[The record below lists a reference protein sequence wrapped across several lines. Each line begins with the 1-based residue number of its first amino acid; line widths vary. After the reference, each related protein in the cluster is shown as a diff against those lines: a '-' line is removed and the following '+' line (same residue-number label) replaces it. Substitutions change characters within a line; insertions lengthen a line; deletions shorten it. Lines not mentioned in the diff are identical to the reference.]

1 MKAKHLIIG
10 LLFNITVSNCVST
23 TVFANVEKKYTQQE
37 YISMWKE
44 TAVKQMNLHKI
55 PASITLA
62 QGILESGNGNSD
74 LAQQANNHFG
84 IKCADWKGETFH
96 KDDDQKAECFRKY
109 DEAKQSYEDHSTFL
123 KGKTRYAKLFTFDIT
138 DYKSW
143 AKGLKEAGYATN
155 PKYPEQLIEIIERLK
170 LNEFD
175 NNNLIS
181 PATDNKKEVEGNVVK
196 TITANTH
203 TVQKHKNNI
212 KFIVAK
218 KGDTYYRISKELK
231 ISLWELYKYNEF
243 GDKKDY
249 LEEGDIIF
257 LEAKKRKSSNNKI
270 FEAKEDL
277 SLRIISQKEGIKV
290 QRLMKM
296 NDISNPDEII
306 KKGRKLTLK

>member
-1 MKAKHLIIG
+1 MKAKQLIIG
-10 LLFNITVSNCVST
+10 LLFIFTSNFSVANA
-23 TVFANVEKKYTQQE
+23 VFANVEKKYTQQE

-96 KDDDQKAECFRKY
+96 KDDDQKNECFRKY
-109 DEAKQSYEDHSTFL
+109 DEAKKSYEDHSIFL
-123 KGKTRYAKLFTFDIT
+123 KGKTRYAKLFTYDLT

-155 PKYPEQLIEIIERLK
+155 PKYPDQLIELIERLK

-181 PATDNKKEVEGNVVK
+181 PLVDNKKEVEGNIVK

-231 ISLWELYKYNEF
+231 IGLGELYKYNEF

-257 LEAKKRKSSNNKI
+257 LEAKKRKSSTSKY

-277 SLRIISQKEGIKV
+277 SLRIISQKEGI
-290 QRLMKM
+290 
-296 NDISNPDEII
+296 
-306 KKGRKLTLK
+306 